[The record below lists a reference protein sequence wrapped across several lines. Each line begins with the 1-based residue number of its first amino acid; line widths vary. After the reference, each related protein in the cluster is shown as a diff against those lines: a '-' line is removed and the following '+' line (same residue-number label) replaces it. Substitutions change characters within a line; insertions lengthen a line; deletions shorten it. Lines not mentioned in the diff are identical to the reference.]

1 MCFVMDYVL
10 QKEARPPQEA
20 PTPSPTVS
28 ALSIFLILILH
39 LICLVLLWLVV
50 FLLWRGWWRWGWGR
64 GAGGIR
70 GAVCCAPL
78 PAAPTGHG
86 AVDSVWRVRRLVP
99 HRLSAHRPQ
108 KAPEGSQRWLSLR
121 LPLKFLFSHSRTLQ
135 KAASSPAAAQTRSLL
150 TLRKCKRLF
159 SVLSVC
165 LWIRRG
171 KHSEKLDVIIDFI
184 AQERTHK
191 PINSSS
197 LKRLY
202 NLLFTIAPG
211 SYQTL
216 GEHLAACPGGCGH
229 KKLRLQKRELGSHL
243 IDLKKKKKCGC
254 RCPEMFKDN

>member
-1 MCFVMDYVL
+1 M
-10 QKEARPPQEA
+10 
-20 PTPSPTVS
+20 
-28 ALSIFLILILH
+28 
-39 LICLVLLWLVV
+39 
-50 FLLWRGWWRWGWGR
+50 
-64 GAGGIR
+64 
-70 GAVCCAPL
+70 
-78 PAAPTGHG
+78 
-86 AVDSVWRVRRLVP
+86 
-99 HRLSAHRPQ
+99 
-108 KAPEGSQRWLSLR
+108 
-121 LPLKFLFSHSRTLQ
+121 
-135 KAASSPAAAQTRSLL
+135 
-150 TLRKCKRLF
+150 
-159 SVLSVC
+159 LSVC

-243 IDLKKKKKCGC
+243 IDLKKKKKKNVAADALKCLKTIKGEDVSAGGHC
-254 RCPEMFKDN
+254 CC